1 MQWHTPIGYKVLN
14 GKIVIYEEHRKIV
27 EQIFRDYDSGVSA
40 LRIAKDLKDR
50 GVKNAHDRVGWSHA
64 SIGRILENYNYLGT
78 EDYEQIIDKEL
89 FERVQKRR
97 EQVRIEG
104 SRGKHR
110 PNKRERLIFSGVLIC
125 AECGCPYYANNHQ
138 GFCVEYL
145 LCDMQKKYIFP
156 VTYEPE
162 RVSANAITTNLLYE
176 YMKMKEEGREYTDT
190 SADAN
195 VYLQMLILS
204 LAAKHKSWEH
214 EREYRIICH
223 RDDFP
228 AIPSKIYIG
237 LNCKEEYRK
246 ELIEVGRS
254 IDVCKVYQME
264 FDEDSE
270 VFGLKQRLLL

>member
-1 MQWHTPIGYKVLN
+1 MDYNRYIELYRQGKFQEAVEYKATQIPTRLVKYYSFNDNEDVNKSKIQYLREQRIFLSASFGFN
-14 GKIVIYEEHRKIV
+14 DPFEGKFFKFDKEK
-27 EQIFRDYDSGVSA
+27 
-40 LRIAKDLKDR
+40 
-50 GVKNAHDRVGWSHA
+50 
-64 SIGRILENYNYLGT
+64 LENCGWDKDMVV
-78 EDYEQIIDKEL
+78 DYYTSLANGFRYTSLSNTDENNM
-89 FERVQKRR
+89 
-97 EQVRIEG
+97 
-104 SRGKHR
+104 
-110 PNKRERLIFSGVLIC
+110 PMW
-125 AECGCPYYANNHQ
+125 AYYANNHQ

-145 LCDMQKKYIFP
+145 LCDMQKRYIFP

-176 YMKMKEEGREYTDT
+176 YMKMKEKGIEYTDT

-270 VFGLKQRLLL
+270 VFGLKKRLLI

>member
-1 MQWHTPIGYKVLN
+1 
-14 GKIVIYEEHRKIV
+14 
-27 EQIFRDYDSGVSA
+27 
-40 LRIAKDLKDR
+40 
-50 GVKNAHDRVGWSHA
+50 
-64 SIGRILENYNYLGT
+64 
-78 EDYEQIIDKEL
+78 
-89 FERVQKRR
+89 
-97 EQVRIEG
+97 
-104 SRGKHR
+104 
-110 PNKRERLIFSGVLIC
+110 
-125 AECGCPYYANNHQ
+125 
-138 GFCVEYL
+138 
-145 LCDMQKKYIFP
+145 
-156 VTYEPE
+156 
-162 RVSANAITTNLLYE
+162 
-176 YMKMKEEGREYTDT
+176 MKMKEEGREYTDT

>member
-1 MQWHTPIGYKVLN
+1 M
-14 GKIVIYEEHRKIV
+14 
-27 EQIFRDYDSGVSA
+27 DYDRYIELYRQGKFQEAVEYKATQVPTRLVKYYSLNDNVTVNKSKLQYLKEQRIFLSTASGFNDPFEGKFFKFD
-40 LRIAKDLKDR
+40 KDKLEKS
-50 GVKNAHDRVGWSHA
+50 GW
-64 SIGRILENYNYLGT
+64 
-78 EDYEQIIDKEL
+78 DKEMVVDYYTSVANGFRYTCL
-89 FERVQKRR
+89 SNTDENNM
-97 EQVRIEG
+97 
-104 SRGKHR
+104 
-110 PNKRERLIFSGVLIC
+110 PMW
-125 AECGCPYYANNHQ
+125 AYYANNHQ

-162 RVSANAITTNLLYE
+162 RVSANDITTNLLYE

-246 ELIEVGRS
+246 ELVEVAKS
-254 IDVCKVYQME
+254 IDVCKAYQME
-264 FDEDSE
+264 FDEDSK
-270 VFGLKQRLLL
+270 VFGLKKRLLI

>member
-1 MQWHTPIGYKVLN
+1 MVIKIKQ
-14 GKIVIYEEHRKIV
+14 KIVTNHNEVLYYWGKLIQEYRLSVPFEVVHIDSYADLGLGYPSWVFILDSLLSAPAEERMKIENYGEMFEKYYEPSIGDYLLFALAFKWIRKLV
-27 EQIFRDYDSGVSA
+27 YVCNLTDMGNDYVWM
-40 LRIAKDLKDR
+40 ILKD
-50 GVKNAHDRVGWSHA
+50 GIEPNDK
-64 SIGRILENYNYLGT
+64 IQLENCGWDKDMVV
-78 EDYEQIIDKEL
+78 DYYTSLANGFRYTCLSNTDENNM
-89 FERVQKRR
+89 
-97 EQVRIEG
+97 
-104 SRGKHR
+104 
-110 PNKRERLIFSGVLIC
+110 PMW
-125 AECGCPYYANNHQ
+125 AYYANNHQ

-156 VTYEPE
+156 VT
-162 RVSANAITTNLLYE
+162 
-176 YMKMKEEGREYTDT
+176 
-190 SADAN
+190 
-195 VYLQMLILS
+195 LQMLILS

-264 FDEDSE
+264 FDEDSK
-270 VFGLKQRLLL
+270 VFG

>member
-1 MQWHTPIGYKVLN
+1 M
-14 GKIVIYEEHRKIV
+14 
-27 EQIFRDYDSGVSA
+27 
-40 LRIAKDLKDR
+40 
-50 GVKNAHDRVGWSHA
+50 
-64 SIGRILENYNYLGT
+64 
-78 EDYEQIIDKEL
+78 DYEKYIELYRQGKFSEAVAYKATQIPTRLVKYYSLNDDKNTNESKIQYLKEQRIFLSPFTGFNDPFEGKFFRFDKEKL
-89 FERVQKRR
+89 DSCGWDR
-97 EQVRIEG
+97 EMVITFFISLAKSFKYTCLSDTDENNM
-104 SRGKHR
+104 
-110 PNKRERLIFSGVLIC
+110 PMW
-125 AECGCPYYANNHQ
+125 AYYANNHQ

-145 LCDMQKKYIFP
+145 LCEMQKKYIFP

-176 YMKMKEEGREYTDT
+176 YMKMREEGKDYTDT

-195 VYLQMLILS
+195 VYLQMMILS

-228 AIPSKIYIG
+228 AIPSEIYIG

-246 ELIEVGRS
+246 ELIEVGKS

-270 VFGLKQRLLL
+270 VFGLKKKLIIDVENKMNKS

>member
-1 MQWHTPIGYKVLN
+1 MPMW
-14 GKIVIYEEHRKIV
+14 
-27 EQIFRDYDSGVSA
+27 A
-40 LRIAKDLKDR
+40 
-50 GVKNAHDRVGWSHA
+50 
-64 SIGRILENYNYLGT
+64 
-78 EDYEQIIDKEL
+78 
-89 FERVQKRR
+89 
-97 EQVRIEG
+97 
-104 SRGKHR
+104 
-110 PNKRERLIFSGVLIC
+110 
-125 AECGCPYYANNHQ
+125 YYANNHQ

-162 RVSANAITTNLLYE
+162 RVSANSITTNLLYE

-214 EREYRIICH
+214 EKEYRIICY

-228 AIPSKIYIG
+228 AIPFKIYIG
-237 LNCKEEYRK
+237 LNCKEEYKK

-254 IDVCKVYQME
+254 IDGCKVYQME
-264 FDEDSE
+264 FNEDSE
-270 VFGLKQRLLL
+270 EFGLKQKLL